1 MILCEYILIGT
12 ITASVITI
20 SGVLFGYYHTIT
32 SLVRQIKQ
40 LEDKINEL
48 NEKLKTIQMKVL
60 DLNEISG
67 LNETI

>member
-1 MILCEYILIGT
+1 MILCEVILIGT
-12 ITASVITI
+12 VTVSVVTITGII
-20 SGVLFGYYHTIT
+20 FGYYHSIT

-40 LEDKINEL
+40 LEDKIIDL

-67 LNETI
+67 LNM